1 MLVAVEA
8 QPPAVEPKVEAP
20 LPVTTLAPASATA
33 PPPVAAPEPPVVSVE
48 ETLKRKRE
56 EEASGVMYEE
66 PAPPAPR
73 ESGNKTLHP

>member
-1 MLVAVEA
+1 MDNAEI
-8 QPPAVEPKVEAP
+8 PAAAPVVEPKVEAP
-20 LPVTTLAPASATA
+20 L
-33 PPPVAAPEPPVVSVE
+33 VAAPAPAPAPVVEAQAPPVISVE

-73 ESGNKTLHP
+73 ELASTSLIL